1 MVSRLGK
8 GPRFVCR
15 FVSHHRVENSCQSPC
30 QRNHGHSSTSA
41 LTHANSPY
49 SERGG
54 VWILKPQ
61 HADRDLHQ
69 QPSHPSVS
77 HFGDSPSVLFV
88 CRAHLTWHKSQV
100 SLKLMRFLET
110 TCRIYRS
117 DEGRGGDRSNARHG
131 AKTLHLLVL
140 QGQSFQD
147 AIQESNLLA
156 DMNHDGQE
164 RPHFSTF
171 LP

>member
-1 MVSRLGK
+1 MVSMLGQ

-77 HFGDSPSVLFV
+77 YFGDSPFVLFL
-88 CRAHLTWHKSQV
+88 CRAHLTWHESEV
-100 SLKLMRFLET
+100 GLKLMRFLET
-110 TCRIYRS
+110 TCYIYRS
-117 DEGRGGDRSNARHG
+117 DEGRGGDGPNARLA
-131 AKTLHLLVL
+131 AKTLHFLG
-140 QGQSFQD
+140 QQNQSFQYASYD
-147 AIQESNLLA
+147 PKLCI
-156 DMNHDGQE
+156 DMY
-164 RPHFSTF
+164 
-171 LP
+171 